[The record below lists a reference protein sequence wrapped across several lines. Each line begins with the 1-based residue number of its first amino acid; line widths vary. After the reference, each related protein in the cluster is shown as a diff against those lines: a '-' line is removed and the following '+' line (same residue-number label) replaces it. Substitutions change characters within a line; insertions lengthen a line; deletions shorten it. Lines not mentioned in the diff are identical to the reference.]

1 MQETRKAF
9 QGAYIRGG
17 YNWSEKK
24 NYMAVQI
31 KIRFE
36 VSRLFKLQ
44 NVVNLF

>member
-24 NYMAVQI
+24 
-31 KIRFE
+31 
-36 VSRLFKLQ
+36 KLHGSSDQ
-44 NVVNLF
+44 NTF